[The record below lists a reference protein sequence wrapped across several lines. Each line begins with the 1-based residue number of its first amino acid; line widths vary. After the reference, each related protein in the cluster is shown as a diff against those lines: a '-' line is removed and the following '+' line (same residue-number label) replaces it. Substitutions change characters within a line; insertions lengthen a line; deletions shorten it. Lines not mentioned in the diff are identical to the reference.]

1 MKRRIVIYALS
12 FLCLA
17 LSAQEN
23 RVYLE
28 NSRTLSFDENRLP
41 DAQILKGDVRFR
53 HDDALMF
60 CDSAYFFERTNS
72 VTAFGHVRF
81 EQGDT
86 LHGFGDILYYE
97 GDRKLARLCR
107 NVRLEHK
114 TTILTTDSLN
124 YDRITNT
131 AYYFTG
137 GKIQDSLNVLT
148 SRWGEYC
155 PSTND
160 AIFKYDVFLGNNSFT
175 LNADRLKYNTAT
187 NTAQLIAPTTIVY
200 DGETTIYSSNGWYN
214 TSTEQ
219 SMLLDRSVIEHVD
232 GKFLTGDTIYY
243 DKKQGF
249 GQLLYNIETKD
260 TVQKMTLTGHYA
272 ELWEKDRRGFVTD
285 SAMLEDWSQ
294 PKSTYMHADTLFT
307 EQFPCLDSTCRDT
320 IWRQVRAYHHV
331 RLYNEDYQIVTDS
344 LTYDGRDSII
354 VLHHEPILWS
364 ETNQVAADSITM
376 YLVNGTL
383 DHIYGVGAAI
393 GIQKETDEY
402 FNQIVGKEMYAYI
415 RNGALD
421 RVDVIGN
428 AETIFYP
435 KDDSVTYVG
444 VNKTRSSHV
453 QTFMQEGKI
462 HHVLFTT
469 ETSGTLYPL
478 DQIDRKETFFPSFF
492 WAESERPA
500 SQSDIFLTPPSTL
513 RPKTTSISAT
523 DEEDE
528 VKTPKQKKQRNKK
541 RK

>member
-1 MKRRIVIYALS
+1 MKRRIVILALS

-17 LSAQEN
+17 VVAQEN

-28 NSRTLSFDENRLP
+28 NSQTLSFDENRLP

-86 LHGFGDILYYE
+86 LRGFGDILYYE

-114 TTILTTDSLN
+114 NTILTTDSLN

-175 LNADRLKYNTAT
+175 LNSDRLKYNTAT

-200 DGETTIYSSNGWYN
+200 EGETTIHSSNGWYN

-219 SMLLDRSVIEHVD
+219 SMLLDRSVIEHSD

-243 DKKQGF
+243 DKKQGL

-294 PKSTYMHADTLFT
+294 PKSTFMHADTLFT
-307 EQFPCLDSTCRDT
+307 EQFPCIDSTCADT
-320 IWRQVRAYHHV
+320 IWRQVRAFHHV
-331 RLYNEDYQIVTDS
+331 RMYNDDYQIVADS
-344 LTYDGRDSII
+344 MTYDGRDSII
-354 VLHHEPILWS
+354 VLHHDPILWS
-364 ETNQVAADSITM
+364 DANQVAADSITM
-376 YLVNGTL
+376 YLKNGTL
-383 DHIYGVGAAI
+383 DHIYGVGSAI

-402 FNQIVGKEMYAYI
+402 FNQIVGKEMFAYI

-453 QTFMQEGKI
+453 QVFMQEGKI

-478 DQIDRKETFFPSFF
+478 DQIDRKDTFFPAFF

-500 SQSDIFLTPPSTL
+500 SQQDIFLMPEATH

-523 DEEDE
+523 EDDEEG
-528 VKTPKQKKQRNKK
+528 TMPKQKKQRNKK